1 MKSAGTSK
9 PKPPPRFIKS
19 KYPGCSIKKAVF
31 ENFAI
36 FTLKEP
42 VLEFQ
47 AVRPTTFLKKRLP
60 HRCFPGNIAN
70 VLRIPIL

>member
-42 VLEFQ
+42 VLESLLNRVPGRQ
-47 AVRPTTFLKKRLP
+47 AYNFFKKETPTQVFSWEY
-60 HRCFPGNIAN
+60 C
-70 VLRIPIL
+70 